1 MSRKK
6 NIKFQTKLNLNLFKI
21 KKNLIVKTLLKK
33 RIKVQVILTLKK
45 KKKLNKF
52 NLPILSQLKKER
64 NAEKAKNVE
73 NLQKIWRNN
82 FGKTKRR
89 LLKE

>member
-1 MSRKK
+1 V
-6 NIKFQTKLNLNLFKI
+6 KI
-21 KKNLIVKTLLKK
+21 LLKK

-82 FGKTKRR
+82 FGKTKKR

>member
-1 MSRKK
+1 MKK
-6 NIKFQTKLNLNLFKI
+6 NFKFQTKLYLNLFKI

-64 NAEKAKNVE
+64 NAERAKNVE

>member
-1 MSRKK
+1 M
-6 NIKFQTKLNLNLFKI
+6 
-21 KKNLIVKTLLKK
+21 IVKTLLKK

-73 NLQKIWRNN
+73 NLQKIKRNN

-89 LLKE
+89 L